1 MVKRFNNQQ
10 EIIKDILE
18 IVEELDVS
26 PIEASIIYSE
36 RKGIDIEILGEVIK
50 KSDLLT
56 SQIQIEA
63 ENLNYLKKTTRLPF

>member
-1 MVKRFNNQQ
+1 MKRFNNQQ

-26 PIEASIIYSE
+26 PIEASIIYSD
-36 RKGIDIEILGEVIK
+36 RKGIDIEVLGDVIK
-50 KSDLLT
+50 KNDLLK

-63 ENLNYLKKTTRLPF
+63 ENLNYLKKIERLPF